1 MACPILHSGGIYVI
15 RHIASSKV
23 YVGSAAKVA
32 QRWRVHR
39 HNLKKRGHHSV
50 LLQRAWHKYGPDAFS
65 WEVVEPVFI
74 ASELAARE
82 QFWMDTL
89 SACDPSKGYNIFPKA
104 RSSIGRKLTPEQCKA
119 MSIARLGKPLGPPSE
134 EHRRNLSKA
143 RLSKGIGKGVPLR
156 TEHKAK
162 LKGLPRSAEA
172 IANHA
177 AAAARRVG
185 KPLSPSHA
193 ANVRAALLIRNRSP
207 EMRAAGV
214 ENNRR
219 RRAEKNK
226 KLGQTELF

>member
-162 LKGLPRSAEA
+162 LKGFLEALKPSRITPPQPLAGLASRFLHLMPQTCGQRSLSGTGRQKCAPPEWKTTA
-172 IANHA
+172 DG
-177 AAAARRVG
+177 ARKRI
-185 KPLSPSHA
+185 KS
-193 ANVRAALLIRNRSP
+193 
-207 EMRAAGV
+207 
-214 ENNRR
+214 
-219 RRAEKNK
+219 
-226 KLGQTELF
+226 